1 MKKKFNK
8 GLYFLTFICL
18 IPLLMFGLYKN
29 GYILYKKDYIN
40 TARAI
45 KPLVLALMSLA
56 GAFLGTFIR
65 ERKVKDIKKILNKN
79 KIIYL
84 EAIIVSFLM
93 PINSSPIILFI
104 VMFVMGKWFRTF
116 EINRIAV
123 FFILI
128 EVINKMLGLSSFLN
142 LYEEY
147 GEAVYNGFDLFLG
160 FSTGGICSTS
170 ALLILISLLVLSTN
184 RLYKKEIA
192 LTSIIVY
199 SVFTIVYYMITK
211 NYEVIFARLF
221 GYNTLFTFVFVA
233 PNLYSSSYTDK
244 GKSLMGLLIGVIT
257 FILSFI
263 FPYNNAILAVLIT
276 SLFKKQIDKPFLIKA

>member
-45 KPLVLALMSLA
+45 KPLVLMLMSLS

-65 ERKVKDIKKILNKN
+65 ERKVKDIKQILNKN

-84 EAIIVSFLM
+84 EAIIISFLM
-93 PINSSPIILFI
+93 PINSSPIILFV

-116 EINRIAV
+116 EVNRIAV

-170 ALLILISLLVLSTN
+170 AMLILISLAVLSSN

-192 LTSIIVY
+192 LTSIIIY
-199 SVFTIVYYMITK
+199 LIFTIVYYMATK
-211 NYEVIFARLF
+211 NYEVIFNRLF

-244 GKSLMGLLIGVIT
+244 GKALMGLIIGVIT
-257 FILSFI
+257 FGLSFI

-276 SLFKKQIDKPFLIKA
+276 SLLKKQIDKPFLVKA

>member
-84 EAIIVSFLM
+84 EAIIISFLM

-160 FSTGGICSTS
+160 FSPGGICSTS
-170 ALLILISLLVLSTN
+170 TLLILISLLVLSTN
-184 RLYKKEIA
+184 RLYKKEIP

-199 SVFTIVYYMITK
+199 SVFTIVYYMVTK
-211 NYEVIFARLF
+211 NYEVIFPRLF

>member
-170 ALLILISLLVLSTN
+170 ALLVLTSFLVLSTN

-199 SVFTIVYYMITK
+199 SVFTIVYYMATK
-211 NYEVIFARLF
+211 NYEVIFPRLF

>member
-84 EAIIVSFLM
+84 EAIIISFLM

-160 FSTGGICSTS
+160 FSPGGICSTS

-184 RLYKKEIA
+184 RLYKKEIP

-199 SVFTIVYYMITK
+199 SVFTIVYYMVTK
-211 NYEVIFARLF
+211 NYEVIFPRLF